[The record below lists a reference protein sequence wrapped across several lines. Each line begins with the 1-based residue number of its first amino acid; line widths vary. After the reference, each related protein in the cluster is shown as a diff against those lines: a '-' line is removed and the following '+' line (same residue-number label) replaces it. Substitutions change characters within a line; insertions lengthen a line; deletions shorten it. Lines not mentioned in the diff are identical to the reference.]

1 MHVESKNNNF
11 RPFHKQ
17 CSKWGDVDNSVFSVC
32 KAFIQVPE
40 EEGLVNVN
48 QFDINYVVVRL
59 YAVHIFVDH
68 QRFVSIM
75 CS

>member
-1 MHVESKNNNF
+1 MGRYV
-11 RPFHKQ
+11 
-17 CSKWGDVDNSVFSVC
+17 VNSVFSVC

-68 QRFVSIM
+68 QTFV
-75 CS
+75 